1 VTSIMPAPMGP
12 PRASQAGPVVILGIG
27 NTLLADEGIGVHV
40 LHRLR
45 DILPSNSDI
54 ELVDGG
60 TLSFNLLPA
69 IEAAG
74 SLIVIDAA
82 NLGQSPGSVRC
93 LTGEDFDR
101 HLGQS
106 RHTAHEVGLR
116 ELLDMARLNGHRPA
130 RRALIGVQPLR
141 VDWGDMP
148 TEIVAAALP
157 LMTSLALDLADRWY
171 RSLIEDGCRG

>member
-1 VTSIMPAPMGP
+1 M
-12 PRASQAGPVVILGIG
+12 VILGIG
-27 NTLLADEGIGVHV
+27 NTLLADEGVGVHV
-40 LHRLR
+40 LRRLR
-45 DILPSNSDI
+45 DILPSCSDI

-69 IEAAG
+69 IEATG

-101 HLGQS
+101 YLGLS
-106 RHTAHEVGLR
+106 RHTAHEIGLR
-116 ELLDMARLNGHRPA
+116 ELLDMARLSGHLPS

-141 VDWGDMP
+141 VGWGETP
-148 TEIVAAALP
+148 TEIVAAAVP
-157 LMTSLALDLADRWY
+157 IVTNLALDLADQWH
-171 RSLIEDGCRG
+171 RSAAEDGCRG